1 MLKREQTRKNSSNQI
16 KLYAKQ
22 SFLRSSYH
30 RSRMISQLCIAK
42 FLPKISPDKTQE
54 ITETTLTLQMRHAS
68 GYRRTILS
76 QHTYDYLKSSQ
87 ICMGEDRYQL
97 KTIKESR
104 GFQVLVLVSKAK
116 CLGRV
121 KHEQTQVTTII
132 KVHHRPIDMVSL
144 NLSSRTSILNH
155 HHQEDQLLNDDHK
168 RKKFRSHGSAAL
180 CQDNNSSNNSNSS
193 SSSKEEEKLE
203 EISAKWKVTSL

>member
-22 SFLRSSYH
+22 SFLRNSYH

-42 FLPKISPDKTQE
+42 SLPKIFPHKTQE
-54 ITETTLTLQMRHAS
+54 ITEATLTLQMRHAS
-68 GYRRTILS
+68 DYQRTILS
-76 QHTYDYLKSSQ
+76 QHTYEHHKSSQ
-87 ICMGEDRYQL
+87 ICMEGDRYQL
-97 KTIKESR
+97 KMIKESR

-132 KVHHRPIDMVSL
+132 KVHHKPIGMVSL
-144 NLSSRTSILNH
+144 NLSSKTTILNH
-155 HHQEDQLLNDDHK
+155 HHQENQLLNEDHK
-168 RKKFRSHGSAAL
+168 RKKFRSHG
-180 CQDNNSSNNSNSS
+180 
-193 SSSKEEEKLE
+193 
-203 EISAKWKVTSL
+203 